1 MERELKLYMI
11 LLGCTPKGRLTEQHD
26 IFFGIGTSLK
36 ELIPDMYRFWPESGK
51 LHVDSWR
58 EVTKVGDYAITIQE
72 KTTEVDP
79 NKQNEKLFFINLGGY
94 KPGDFE
100 EYHYKPLVVAES
112 MGAAVKS
119 ANNTSFYKHYGFEGA
134 VSHVDD
140 KYALDADDLHNVE
153 DVLPDTLKE
162 KYTININPLT
172 LPMSEDEQHI
182 GYLKLGKNP
191 LITP

>member
-1 MERELKLYMI
+1 MERELKLYMV

-100 EYHYKPLVVAES
+100 EYHYKQLVVAES

-119 ANNTSFYKHYGFEGA
+119 TKNTSFYKHYGFEGA